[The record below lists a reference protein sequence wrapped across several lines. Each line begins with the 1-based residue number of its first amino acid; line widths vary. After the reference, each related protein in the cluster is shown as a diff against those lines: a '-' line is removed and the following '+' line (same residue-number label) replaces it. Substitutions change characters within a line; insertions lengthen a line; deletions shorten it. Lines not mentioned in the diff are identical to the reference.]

1 MHKHKT
7 EILKK
12 EVGVYGCTFETL
24 NETQLA

>member
-1 MHKHKT
+1 MHIHIT

-12 EVGVYGCTFETL
+12 EVGGYGCIFETL

>member
-1 MHKHKT
+1 MHKHIT

-12 EVGVYGCTFETL
+12 EGGGYGCTFETL